1 MSYLGLSG
9 TPIRAYWTGA
19 SDGDLAS
26 LESGPLDP
34 GIAKLLGLDNS
45 ARKWRVSRVRQVH
58 GGDVVVDSASVG
70 VATDTVWDAVTGMAV
85 DFRRATDSGETM
97 TPAVSV
103 CPEGDAILSREYGN
117 CLLIVTADC
126 MSIALGSPEGI
137 YGAVHAGWRGLVA
150 GVIENAIDRMYDYGA
165 SKVVAAIGP
174 SIGKCCYEFSRN
186 DASQLI
192 DRYGE
197 SVMSLSSDGKDTVNL
212 HSAAI
217 QAIEKSGAELLWS
230 SEDCTYCSGKYYS
243 YRRGDGASRQG
254 MFVWRDS

>member
-1 MSYLGLSG
+1 MSHLGLSG
-9 TPIRAYWTGA
+9 TPVRAYWTEA
-19 SDGDLAS
+19 SDGDFAS
-26 LESGPLDP
+26 LKSGALGP
-34 GIAKLLGLDNS
+34 GITKLLGLDSS
-45 ARKWRVSRVRQVH
+45 AHKWRVSRVRQVH
-58 GGDVVVDSASVG
+58 GGDVVIDAAGVG
-70 VATDTVWDAVTGMAV
+70 VATDIVRDAVTGSAV
-85 DFRRATDSGETM
+85 DFRRATDSGEDM
-97 TPAVSV
+97 TPRVSV

-126 MSIALGSPEGI
+126 MSISLGSPEGI

-150 GVIENAIDRMYDYGA
+150 GVIENAIDRMYGYGA

-192 DRYGE
+192 DKYGE
-197 SVMSLSSDGKDTVNL
+197 SVMSSSSDGKDTVDL

-217 QAIEKSGAELLWS
+217 QAIEESGAELLWN